1 MSAFREFILQ
11 EAVRY
16 LEESQLSRQTQ
27 FEEDE
32 KDALKF
38 DRHYGANKK
47 FLLKIDGQQVL
58 YDWPVHG
65 KARFAR
71 RAAKSS
77 FMHIKDL
84 YRILDKIGRAALTA
98 PKREVLIYSQ
108 SEEWGVIIDVFTNES
123 PKRLRV
129 VSWLPRK
136 KHQPVAG
143 TPLILAEAI
152 ERLHII
158 ELD

>member
-1 MSAFREFILQ
+1 MPAFREFILQ

-16 LEESQLSRQTQ
+16 LEESQLSRQEQ

-38 DRHYGANKK
+38 DRHYGTNKK

-58 YDWPVHG
+58 YDWLVHG

-158 ELD
+158 DLD

>member
-1 MSAFREFILQ
+1 MPSFREFILQ

-16 LEESQLSRQTQ
+16 LEESQLSRQEQ
-27 FEEDE
+27 FEGDE